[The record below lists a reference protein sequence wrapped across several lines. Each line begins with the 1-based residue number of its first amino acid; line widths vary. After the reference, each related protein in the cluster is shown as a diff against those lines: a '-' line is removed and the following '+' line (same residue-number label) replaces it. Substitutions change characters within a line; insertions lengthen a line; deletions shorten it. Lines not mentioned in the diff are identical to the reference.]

1 MMKKIKE
8 MIVVEGKND
17 TSKLK
22 TFFDCDTI
30 ETGGD
35 HVSKEV
41 LDRIEAAANRRGIIV
56 FTDPDTA
63 GEHIRR
69 LIKERIPEAKHA
81 FIAKSKAKTDK
92 KVGVEHAGKED
103 LEKALKSC
111 VTFMEGNSTLS
122 REDFLDLGLTG
133 DALRRQKVTEAF
145 HLGKCNA
152 KTAFKRLNEAGITRE
167 QIEEVLE

>member
-1 MMKKIKE
+1 MKEILKEVEFDEKIKE

-92 KVGVEHAGKED
+92 KSVLNMQERKI
-103 LEKALKSC
+103 
-111 VTFMEGNSTLS
+111 
-122 REDFLDLGLTG
+122 
-133 DALRRQKVTEAF
+133 LRR
-145 HLGKCNA
+145 L
-152 KTAFKRLNEAGITRE
+152 
-167 QIEEVLE
+167 